1 MINSYFKWE
10 SESSGE
16 NGEIEI
22 NSKIAVEPPWQQ
34 PLQTALLVFVILSL
48 LVFTANRLWGVDSQ
62 RP

>member
-1 MINSYFKWE
+1 MIIPYFKME

-22 NSKIAVEPPWQQ
+22 NSKIAVEPP
-34 PLQTALLVFVILSL
+34 TATSSNSLLFAILSL